1 MKRFLL
7 GSLLWAGAPAAMA
20 YEAWLVRSTFEPHRV
35 GPKDVAVTKVP
46 MPTLKGCIATGHRWV
61 DAAPSDGKTS
71 RGFDCIP
78 YR

>member
-1 MKRFLL
+1 MRRLL
-7 GSLLWAGAPAAMA
+7 LFAFVWASMPAAMA

-46 MPTLKGCIATGHRWV
+46 MPTLKGCIVAGRRWV
-61 DAAPSDGKTS
+61 AAAPSDGKTS